1 MGRKSKKKGG
11 SSKGVENSRGKS
23 TKGGRRK
30 HSGPKIAQT
39 YEGIVNLN
47 RDGIGFINV
56 PELEDS
62 IFVQNRRMRGALNG
76 DRVKVAVYSSRRP
89 ESGRIEGEV
98 LSVIERSKR
107 PHIGTLIVRGDKAWV
122 MVESRV
128 MPYDVRVDIAK
139 ASDLPVFGGLKATD
153 GMKVAVLVSS
163 WPKGTP
169 EPIGSIVDVLGRP
182 GDNDTEMHAILTEFQ
197 LPYRFE
203 EAVERAASRIP
214 SKITDKDI
222 AGRKDFRQVLTFTID
237 PADAKD
243 FDDAISIRRL
253 DGGQYEVGVH
263 IADVTWYVKQG
274 GRIDEEAYNRGTSV
288 YLVDRT
294 IPMLPEKLSN
304 RLCSLRPGE
313 DKLCFSAVFEMDE
326 TAKVHRQWF
335 GRTIINSDHRL
346 DYDQAQQII
355 ETGEGPLNEE
365 LRLLNDMAKALR
377 KKRFAKGAIDFNRPE
392 MKVIVDEK
400 GRPLDVV
407 QVVEKDSN
415 RLIEEF
421 MLLANRSV
429 AEYVTLRCKAKNP
442 TFVYRVHDNPNPI
455 KLEELRGFA
464 ANFGRRLGDTANPKK
479 TAKSLNTL
487 IGEVKNAPEED
498 AVKMMALRSM
508 ARACYTTDN
517 IGHYGLAFDYY
528 THFTSPIRRYPDMMV
543 HRLLAMYM
551 DGAASQDKEYYE
563 ECCLYASQREQLA
576 TEAERSSIRYKMV
589 EFLKGREGEVF
600 EGTISG
606 LTTWGIY
613 VEIEPT
619 KIEGMVSIRDV
630 REDYLVFDAENYR
643 TIGKGTGR
651 VFRLGDRVRVR
662 LLRAS
667 LDQRII
673 DYELIFD

>member
-23 TKGGRRK
+23 TKSGRRK

-169 EPIGSIVDVLGRP
+169 EPIGTIVDVLGRP

-243 FDDAISIRRL
+243 FDDAISIRKL
-253 DGGQYEVGVH
+253 DGGRYEVGVH

-313 DKLCFSAVFEMDE
+313 DKLCFSAVFEIDE

-464 ANFGRRLGDTANPKK
+464 ANFGRKLGDTANPKK
-479 TAKSLNTL
+479 AAKSLNTL

-630 REDYLVFDAENYR
+630 KEDYLVFDAENYR
-643 TIGKGTGR
+643 TVGKGTGR